1 MAQMDIDLKVQNEV
15 ENQRTLE
22 QQLGSAFDAI
32 DKNNSGYVN
41 SMEFDEVLMQEFVTS
56 WFATVGF
63 DVETPEEKGKLWA
76 VLEAKSPGVHGVER
90 EAFIRTCRYLANPM
104 QKVDLTVLER
114 ELSGLE
120 MRMSKDTQ
128 RLQMQMEQISRQLE
142 DVAQSYRL

>member
-90 EAFIRTCRYLANPM
+90 EAFIR
-104 QKVDLTVLER
+104 DLPIFGKSHAESRLDG
-114 ELSGLE
+114 SGAGVEWLG
-120 MRMSKDTQ
+120 DAD
-128 RLQMQMEQISRQLE
+128 EQGYAE
-142 DVAQSYRL
+142 VADADGTDKSAA